1 MKCNNNAILMV
12 VFSHNVYAIF
22 VKFSAG
28 VLKAPL
34 GLAFDDTTGLL
45 YIAEYDAHRI
55 AVMDL
60 STGQVVRT
68 IGRGKGTALDQ
79 FDNPHGVALD
89 GHGNLLVADSGN
101 NRVVVWN
108 TSDNTPAPVTSFQ
121 AKSHPYSLFV
131 DSKGNVIVGGDGFV
145 AMW

>member
-1 MKCNNNAILMV
+1 MV
-12 VFSHNVYAIF
+12 IF
-22 VKFSAG
+22 PHKINDISVSFSAG
-28 VLKAPL
+28 VLSYPH
-34 GLAFDDTTGLL
+34 GLAFDDSTGLL

-68 IGRGKGTALDQ
+68 IGKGKGTALDQ
-79 FDNPHGVALD
+79 FSCPYGVALD
-89 GHGNLLVADSGN
+89 GHGNLLVADYGN

-108 TSDNTPAPVTSFQ
+108 TSDDTPVTSFQ
-121 AKSHPYSLFV
+121 TQSHPCHVCV
-131 DSKGNVIVGGDGFV
+131 DSKGNVIVGGIGFV

>member
-1 MKCNNNAILMV
+1 MV
-12 VFSHNVYAIF
+12 VFSHKMYVIS

-28 VLKAPL
+28 VLKNPD

-45 YIAEYDAHRI
+45 YIAEYGAHRI

-68 IGRGKGTALDQ
+68 IGRGYGTALDHLDHPFQ
-79 FDNPHGVALD
+79 VALD
-89 GHGNLLVADSGN
+89 GYGNLLVADYGN

-108 TSDNTPAPVTSFQ
+108 TSDSTPVTSFPTP
-121 AKSHPYSLFV
+121 SDPHSLCV
-131 DSKGNVIVGGDGFV
+131 DSKGNVIVGGYEFV